1 VDAVALA
8 NKNLNDMANGK
19 GFSGSGRSG
28 KNGLLV
34 IRLAGQALK
43 YRLGGF

>member
-8 NKNLNDMANGK
+8 NKNLNNMSNGK

-28 KNGLLV
+28 KNGLFV
-34 IRLAGQALK
+34 IRLAGQVLE
-43 YRLGGF
+43 YDFG